1 MRHPLLALP
10 ESFHAGTPRGI
21 TSVCSAHPIVIE
33 AALRIAQRLDRPAL
47 IEATCNQVNQDGGY
61 TGMTPQDFRDFVEQ
75 IARDADCGDVEIILG
90 GDHLG
95 PNPWKALDAREAMAK
110 ADAMIAAFAAAG
122 FTKLHLDTSMGC
134 KGEPAALADEE
145 TAKRAARL
153 AEIAEANAPGNPS
166 PVYIIGTEVPVP
178 GGATEALEGHDLQIT
193 TPEAVEKT
201 YAVHL
206 DAFEERGLGDVF
218 DRVIGLVVQPGVEF
232 GHSDVIQ
239 FEPAKAQALTTCL
252 RNLPGLV
259 FEAHS
264 TDYQTEPNLAAL
276 VEGGF
281 SILKV
286 GPWLTFA
293 LREALY
299 GLDAVADVL
308 DQLPPQS
315 RLMQEMENLM
325 LAAPGNWEKYYDGT
339 EQEKWLQRHF
349 SLSDRIR
356 YYWPTDHART
366 AVDTLLDRLGNRD
379 IPVPVAS
386 QYLPG
391 LATDDMAC
399 KPREALLNAVE
410 NVLARYERAI
420 RPEG

>member
-10 ESFHAGTPRGI
+10 DAWHAGTPRGI

-33 AALRIAQRLDRPAL
+33 ASLRMAKRLDRPAL

-61 TGMTPQDFRDFVEQ
+61 TGMTPRDFRDFVER
-75 IARDADCGDVEIILG
+75 IARDAGCTGVEIILG

-95 PNPWKALDAREAMAK
+95 PNPWKALEPEAAMDK
-110 ADAMIAAFAAAG
+110 AGAMIAAYAAAG

-134 KGEPAALADEE
+134 RGEPAALADEE
-145 TAKRAARL
+145 TAARAARL
-153 AEIAEANAPGNPS
+153 ARIAEENAPGDPP

-178 GGATEALEGHDLQIT
+178 GGATEALDHLEVTSPDAVRRTHD
-193 TPEAVEKT
+193 
-201 YAVHL
+201 VHR
-206 DAFEERGLGDVF
+206 DAFAEQGLGDAF

-239 FEPAKAQALTTCL
+239 FRPDMAQGLSASL
-252 RNLPGLV
+252 RHLPGLV

-264 TDYQTEPNLAAL
+264 TDYQTEANLAAL

-281 SILKV
+281 AILKV

-299 GLDAVADVL
+299 GLDAVADAL
-308 DQLPPQS
+308 DGRPPQG
-315 RLMQEMENLM
+315 RLMQEMEEAM
-325 LAAPGNWEKYYDGT
+325 QAAPANWQKYYTGT
-339 EQEKWLQRHF
+339 DRDIWLQRHF

-356 YYWPTDHART
+356 YYWPDARARA
-366 AVDTLLDRLGNRD
+366 AVDGLLARLGTRE
-379 IPVPVAS
+379 IPAPVAS

-391 LATDDMAC
+391 LGADAPPCT
-399 KPREALLNAVE
+399 PRDALLLAVE
-410 NVLARYERAI
+410 TVLARYERAI
-420 RPEG
+420 RPGA

>member
-1 MRHPLLALP
+1 MRHPMLAIP
-10 ESFHAGTPRGI
+10 EAFHAGTPSGI

-33 AALRIAQRLDRPAL
+33 AALRIAKRLGRAAL

-61 TGMTPQDFRDFVEQ
+61 TGMTPQGFRDFVEQ
-75 IARDADCGDVEIILG
+75 IACEAGCEDVDIILG

-95 PNPWKALDAREAMAK
+95 PNPWKALDAEEAMAK
-110 ADAMIAAFAAAG
+110 ADTMIAAFAAAG

-134 KGEPAALADEE
+134 RGEPVALADEK
-145 TAKRAARL
+145 TANRAARL
-153 AEIAEANAPGNPS
+153 AEIAEANAPGHPS

-178 GGATEALEGHDLQIT
+178 GGATEALDHLQIT
-193 TPEAVEKT
+193 TPEAVKKT
-201 YAVHL
+201 YAVHR
-206 DAFEERGLGDVF
+206 DAFAQRGLGDAF

-232 GHSDVIQ
+232 GHSDVVQ
-239 FEPAKAQALTTCL
+239 FEPEKAQELTASL
-252 RNLPGLV
+252 KGLPGLV

-264 TDYQTEPNLAAL
+264 TDYQTEANLAAL

-308 DQLPPQS
+308 DQTPPRG
-315 RLMQEMENLM
+315 RLMQAMEDLM
-325 LAAPGNWEKYYDGT
+325 QAAPGNWEKYYSGT

-356 YYWPTDHART
+356 YYWPDGRAR
-366 AVDTLLDRLGNRD
+366 AAIASVLDRLGDCD
-379 IPVPVAS
+379 IPAPVAS

-391 LATDDMAC
+391 LDTDNPTC
-399 KPREALLNAVE
+399 QPREAMLNAVE
-410 NVLARYERAI
+410 AVLARYERAV
-420 RPEG
+420 RP